1 MKNFI
6 FFRNDRLGDFLII
19 TNLIKALKEK
29 SPLSN
34 ITIVSSKYNHH
45 FISKYKIIDKVILY
59 DKNFNILK
67 KIKIF
72 KKIINQQYYASFA
85 VDGKS
90 FSTICNIFI
99 KSIYKFGLFYRFKLL
114 GIPFLKPNYFLTFF
128 FDKFEIFTSKKFLK
142 SVEHLP
148 SKFIRLGNYLDLKI
162 KLNDNYYFI
171 PTVNINKL
179 SNKVKIILKNKF
191 ILIHLDEKWRDIS
204 SINDNFYKHLENF
217 QKKIKKKI
225 IITSFNNTF
234 EYFLNLK
241 KDLKKNNNKKIILLE
256 NSSLDIMERLVNY
269 SSFAISCHSGFLV
282 QIAGSNNAKIIDI
295 INKKDYL
302 WYSCWKPL
310 NTKHKFI
317 YKSFKNK
324 QSIDVVF
331 KNLLSTIR
339 SF

>member
-1 MKNFI
+1 
-6 FFRNDRLGDFLII
+6 
-19 TNLIKALKEK
+19 
-29 SPLSN
+29 
-34 ITIVSSKYNHH
+34 
-45 FISKYKIIDKVILY
+45 
-59 DKNFNILK
+59 
-67 KIKIF
+67 
-72 KKIINQQYYASFA
+72 
-85 VDGKS
+85 
-90 FSTICNIFI
+90 
-99 KSIYKFGLFYRFKLL
+99 
-114 GIPFLKPNYFLTFF
+114 
-128 FDKFEIFTSKKFLK
+128 
-142 SVEHLP
+142 LP

-324 QSIDVVF
+324 QSIDAVF